1 MCLCILTSQVS
12 DQEVLDKMQQLLSKT
27 GDFRTP
33 TQAAQRLGIT
43 IKQLADMVNLKEIG
57 NLAVDMCCSCGVY
70 VLGDQPAV
78 ACEHCV
84 VRISTSLA
92 VCVFMCRICMC
103 LYARGPAD
111 GGV

>member
-1 MCLCILTSQVS
+1 VS